1 MKTSLLATALLISGC
16 ASAADTYRPASKFEQ
31 IKAQCELVADG
42 LQTQGFAFG
51 SPAFVGGYAVGSAI
65 QGLIDHASRYDHCMT
80 LYGYVRAQ

>member
-1 MKTSLLATALLISGC
+1 MKASLLIAALLISGC
-16 ASAADTYRPASKFEQ
+16 AASADTYRTATKLEQ

-51 SPAFVGGYAVGSAI
+51 SPEFVGGYAVGSAI
-65 QGLIDHASRYDHCMT
+65 QGLIDHAQRYDHCMT